1 MKLSVL
7 MITKNAK
14 EVIEEALKSLK
25 GLWDEPVII
34 DSGSKDGTLEIA
46 KKFTNNV
53 SSYPFQDNYSD
64 VRNIGLSKVTGNW
77 ILVLDADERLS
88 EELKRKISVLIND
101 RNTDGYWFR
110 RKTFISTKEYL
121 RYGLFYPDWQ
131 LRLFRNKRGYYFKGA
146 VHEQLTIPKR
156 KTKEMPYDIL
166 HYPQHPK
173 YTAFTDFSNLM
184 PYVHIHADNLV
195 KSSNNILLLC
205 LEGMAQFVNLFF
217 GGFLR
222 GKGFLDGWNGFR
234 AHLIFASSIALAYIL
249 AGWEKTKIA
258 LK

>member
-25 GLWDEPVII
+25 GLWDELVII

-110 RKTFISTKEYL
+110 RKTFISTTPIGSFDYFEIKEVIISKEPYMSSL
-121 RYGLFYPDWQ
+121 PFQRGKLKRCRMTFFTT
-131 LRLFRNKRGYYFKGA
+131 RSTRNIPHLLILVTLCHMCIFM
-146 VHEQLTIPKR
+146 LTI
-156 KTKEMPYDIL
+156 L
-166 HYPQHPK
+166 
-173 YTAFTDFSNLM
+173 
-184 PYVHIHADNLV
+184 
-195 KSSNNILLLC
+195 
-205 LEGMAQFVNLFF
+205 
-217 GGFLR
+217 
-222 GKGFLDGWNGFR
+222 
-234 AHLIFASSIALAYIL
+234 
-249 AGWEKTKIA
+249 
-258 LK
+258 

>member
-25 GLWDEPVII
+25 GLWDELVII

-166 HYPQHPK
+166 HYRI
-173 YTAFTDFSNLM
+173 Y
-184 PYVHIHADNLV
+184 
-195 KSSNNILLLC
+195 
-205 LEGMAQFVNLFF
+205 
-217 GGFLR
+217 
-222 GKGFLDGWNGFR
+222 
-234 AHLIFASSIALAYIL
+234 
-249 AGWEKTKIA
+249 
-258 LK
+258 